1 MDENR
6 NTIEKWC
13 SKATKWSKKNEAKIN
28 HTHLAQLKG
37 EQILLKFK
45 VMYTNNSR
53 GKEKK
58 VKNH

>member
-1 MDENR
+1 M
-6 NTIEKWC
+6 KQK
-13 SKATKWSKKNEAKIN
+13 KANS
-28 HTHLAQLKG
+28 AQLKG
-37 EQILLKFK
+37 EQILLKIK